1 MRLPAMLCRPVVG
14 EVVRHGERQPAAAE
28 VELLQ
33 DLDARRGAAGQH
45 REALFLEHVEADEA
59 EVADV
64 FLHQVGNVVVAH
76 EQHVERHVLAVAHQ
90 LVLAA
95 AELEAAA
102 VQQVE
107 RLVGEASRLLHGDA
121 QALLAIHQ
129 RSPRRR
135 AASA

>member
-1 MRLPAMLCRPVVG
+1 MRG
-14 EVVRHGERQPAAAE
+14 VR
-28 VELLQ
+28 
-33 DLDARRGAAGQH
+33 AAGQH
-45 REALFLEHVEADEA
+45 RETLFLEHVEPDEA

-102 VQQVE
+102 VEQVQ
-107 RLVGEASRLLHGDA
+107 RFVGQAPGLLHGDA

-135 AASA
+135 AASS